1 MPDLSPVPL
10 TLPPYPDASE
20 PCVTTT
26 PLLLA
31 AVCVNG
37 LRELAWVLA
46 SEVQNDPPFAAVAG
60 KAPCGGTCPK
70 SEAIR
75 TAREMKWTADE
86 LVKVL
91 KALQ

>member
-1 MPDLSPVPL
+1 MTDLVPVPL

-46 SEVQNDPPFAAVAG
+46 SEIQNDPPFAAAVG
-60 KAPCGGTCPK
+60 KAPCGGTAVSK
-70 SEAIR
+70 LLDL
-75 TAREMKWTADE
+75 AREAKWTAKDTI
-86 LVKVL
+86 
-91 KALQ
+91 KALQELPK